1 VTRRPHARIRTRRT
15 VAATAVA
22 AALALQAGVTPAGAT
37 PAGPPG
43 GRQLQAR
50 PLRGAR
56 VHGATSP
63 VTRLARTDG
72 RLLRLRSPRPVSVLV
87 KLDYDAL
94 ASYGGGVSGLPATS
108 PSVTGRQLDGR
119 SEPVLRYRRHLQAVE
134 SAFLAGLARRLP
146 AARAGRRLR
155 TVYGGVAVRLPGNRV
170 ADLLRLPGVVAVQP
184 DRLERPLT
192 DASPGFVGAPTVYRA
207 LGSTRTAGRGVIVGV
222 LDTGAWPEH
231 PSLADRGGLPAPP
244 PKADGTPR
252 SCDFGD
258 NPLTPA
264 SDPFPCDHKLIS
276 GQAFLETYDEVIG
289 GERYPYSARD
299 SNGHGTF
306 TATAAAGGPVA
317 HASTLGV
324 DRGAVHGIAPGAQ
337 VAVYKVCGAQGC
349 FDSDAV
355 AAIGQAILD
364 GVQVINF
371 SVSGGQDPLTDP
383 VELAFLDAYA
393 AGVLVAAAA
402 GNDGP
407 DPGTVGHR
415 GPWVTTVAASTQRRG
430 FESTVTLRAGAAHA
444 SLHGT
449 SITAGVATPTRVVR
463 AAAPPYADATCSG
476 PAPAGSLAGRI
487 VACRAGGA
495 APAVEG
501 RNVLHGGA
509 AGMLLYD
516 PPGTTGTG
524 ADNHWLPAVHLD
536 GEQGAVLR
544 DFLAAHPHATAS
556 FTAGRKVAHRGD
568 VLAGFSSR
576 GPGGDWLKPDLS
588 APGVQ
593 VLAGTTPTPEAP
605 ELGPPGERF
614 QVMDGTS
621 AAAPLV
627 AGAAALL
634 LDLHPHWTPGQ
645 VKSALETTASGR
657 VVGQDG
663 TRAGPFEVGGGRLEL
678 RRAGDPGLT
687 LDQPAAGFAAA
698 VADALH
704 RVDLNLPSVDMP
716 VMPGRL
722 VTTRTARNVSGRHL
736 RYRATAQ
743 APAGTTIR
751 VTPRTFGVAPGVTV
765 RLRIEV
771 AAPEAAPGQ
780 YLGTIRLDQQGGP
793 RDLHLPVAFV
803 RQQGDVTLDQQC
815 SPATVALRSG
825 EASCQVTVSNHSALP
840 ARVVAGSR
848 LGRRL
853 RLTAVDGA
861 GRRSSRRLQAA
872 ADLAASAPATPTVTP
887 GASPGGYLPLD
898 QFGISPIPIGDEEA
912 VNFDVPSFSYAGRS
926 WTTLG
931 VTSDGY
937 AAVGGAGTADISA
950 VPQHLPDP
958 ARPNGVL
965 APFWTDLDGSAAPG
979 VLATLLSDGQ
989 DTWIVVEWRLD
1000 VHGHPGDRRVFE
1012 LWIGTSTSEHVS
1024 FAYDPAQLPAAPPAG
1039 FGLTV
1044 GAENADG
1051 TAGDQTDGPP
1061 TGDLRVSTTP
1071 ASEGGSLSYSFRLR
1085 GVARGVSTVRTW
1097 MRTPLVRGVT
1107 QEVAR
1112 IRVS

>member
-1 VTRRPHARIRTRRT
+1 VTRGPHAPIRTRRT
-15 VAATAVA
+15 VAATAIA
-22 AALALQAGVTPAGAT
+22 AALALQAGVAPAGAA

-43 GRQLQAR
+43 GGQLRAR
-50 PLRGAR
+50 PLRGTR

-63 VTRLARTDG
+63 VTRLARSDG
-72 RLLRLRSPRPVSVLV
+72 RLLRLRSSRPVSVLV

-119 SEPVLRYRRHLQAVE
+119 SEPVLRYRRHVQAVE
-134 SAFLAGLARRLP
+134 SAFLGGLARRLP
-146 AARAGRRLR
+146 AARPGRRLH

-170 ADLLRLPGVVAVQP
+170 ADLLRLPGAVAVQP

-207 LGSTRTAGRGVIVGV
+207 LGSTATAGRGVIVGV

-231 PSLADRGGLPAPP
+231 PSFADRGGLPAPP

-258 NPLTPA
+258 NPLTA
-264 SDPFPCDHKLIS
+264 AGDPFPCNHKVIS
-276 GQAFLETYDEVIG
+276 GQAFLETYDQVIG
-289 GERYPYSARD
+289 GELYPHSARD

-306 TATAAAGGPVA
+306 TATAAAGGLVA
-317 HASTLGV
+317 HARTLGV
-324 DRGAVHGIAPGAQ
+324 DRGPVHGIAAGAQ
-337 VAVYKVCGAQGC
+337 VAVYRVCGAQGC

-364 GVQVINF
+364 GVQVVNF

-415 GPWVTTVAASTQRRG
+415 APWVTTVAASTQRRA
-430 FESTVTLRAGAAHA
+430 FEATVKLRAGAARA
-444 SLHGT
+444 TLHGT
-449 SITAGVATPTRVVR
+449 SITGGLATPRRVVQ
-463 AAAPPYADATCSG
+463 AAAPPYADASCSS
-476 PAPAGSLAGRI
+476 PAAPGALAGRI
-487 VACRAGGA
+487 VACRA
-495 APAVEG
+495 
-501 RNVLHGGA
+501 GGA

-524 ADNHWLPAVHLD
+524 ADNHWLPAVHLAA
-536 GEQGAVLR
+536 GQGGVLR
-544 DFLAAHPHATAS
+544 RFLAAHPHASAS
-556 FTAGRKVAHRGD
+556 FTAGGKVERRGD
-568 VLAGFSSR
+568 VLAGFSGR

-593 VLAGTTPTPEAP
+593 VLAGATPTPEAP
-605 ELGPPGERF
+605 ELGPPGQRF
-614 QVMDGTS
+614 RVMDGTS

-634 LDLHPHWTPGQ
+634 LALHPRWTPGQ
-645 VKSALETTASGR
+645 VKSALETTASAR
-657 VVGQDG
+657 VVDQDG
-663 TRAGPFEVGGGRLEL
+663 TPTGPFEVGGGRLEL

-687 LDQPAAGFAAA
+687 FDQAAAGFAGA

-722 VTTRTARNVSGRHL
+722 VTTRTARNVSGRFL
-736 RYRATAQ
+736 RYRATAE
-743 APAGTTIR
+743 APAGTAIR
-751 VTPRTFGVAPGVTV
+751 VTPRAFGVAPGATV

-771 AAPEAAPGQ
+771 SAPEVAPGQ
-780 YLGTIRLDQQGGP
+780 YLGAIRLDQRHGP
-793 RDLHLPVAFV
+793 RDLRLPVAFV
-803 RQQGDVTLDQQC
+803 RQQGEVTLDQHC

-825 EASCQVTVSNHSALP
+825 RATCEVTVSNHSTLP
-840 ARVVAGSR
+840 APVVAGTR
-848 LGRRL
+848 LGGRL
-853 RLTAVDGA
+853 RLAAVDGA
-861 GRRSSRRLQAA
+861 SRRSSRRLRAA
-872 ADLAASAPATPTVTP
+872 ADLAARTPAAPTVRP

-898 QFGISPIPIGDEEA
+898 QFGITPIPIGDEEA
-912 VNFDVPSFSYAGRS
+912 VNFDVPPFSYAGRT
-926 WTTLG
+926 WTMLG

-937 AAVGGAGTADISA
+937 GVAGGAGTGDVSA
-950 VPQHLPDP
+950 VPQQLPDP

-979 VLATLLSDGQ
+979 VLATLLSNGQ

-1000 VHGHPGDRRVFE
+1000 VRGRPGDRRVFE
-1012 LWIGTSTSEHVS
+1012 LWIGTSANEDVS

-1051 TAGDQTDGPP
+1051 TAGDQTGGPP
-1061 TGDLRVSTTP
+1061 TGDLRVSTAP
-1071 ASEGGSLSYSFRLR
+1071 ASEGGSLSYSFRLG
-1085 GVARGVSTVRTW
+1085 GVAHGVSTVRTW
-1097 MRTPLVRGVT
+1097 MRTPVVRGVT

-1112 IRVS
+1112 IKVR